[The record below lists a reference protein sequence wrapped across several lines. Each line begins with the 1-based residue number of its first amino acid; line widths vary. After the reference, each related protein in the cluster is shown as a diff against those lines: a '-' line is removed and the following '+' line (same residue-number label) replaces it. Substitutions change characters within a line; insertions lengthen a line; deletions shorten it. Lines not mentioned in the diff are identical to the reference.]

1 MSNTAPAL
9 TIEDD
14 DTPSPTVAEAL
25 PTRRAPCEEVILPS
39 GRAVRLKVVTT
50 AEYLGAKERAAAT
63 AGDPA
68 KRPDPRNTRFSASL
82 DRELLALA
90 VTAYTDPIDWPRL
103 LAAQQQQ
110 QAKAWAASVEA
121 LPEADRPPFVFAPDV
136 KALLAAVP
144 ATTWQATTP
153 LALSTPGKHS
163 LTEVFDSVADWEVLT
178 RVAGS
183 LLMPSADLAGI
194 VGKVQRVTR

>member
-1 MSNTAPAL
+1 MPNPAPAL
-9 TIEDD
+9 SIEDND
-14 DTPSPTVAEAL
+14 APEPIEAT
-25 PTRRAPCEEVILPS
+25 PTRPRTPCEEVIVPS

-63 AGDPA
+63 AGDPT
-68 KRPDPRNTRFSASL
+68 KRPDPRNTRFSAAL

-103 LAAQQQQ
+103 LDAQQQK
-110 QAKAWAASVEA
+110 QARAWAEA
-121 LPEADRPPFVFAPDV
+121 TKGMPDAERPAFVFTPDV
-136 KALLAAVP
+136 AALLAAVP
-144 ATTWQATTP
+144 AASWQATTP
-153 LALSTPGKHS
+153 LALSTPGKQAI
-163 LTEVFDSVADWEVLT
+163 TEVFDSVADWEVLT

-194 VGKVQRVTR
+194 VGKAQRVTR